1 MKKSNERVT
10 MKSIAEE
17 AGVTLTTVSR
27 ILNQKGDKYAP
38 ATKDKIFAIAKR
50 LKYRPNALVLGM
62 QSGITHTAGVMIPTD
77 SQFYAQLVA
86 GIHARFHENDTIML
100 LSWNPAFK
108 TDKDDQQERHIIHQL
123 LDRRVDGIILRPGN
137 EHCERSYFEEIWDR
151 GVPFITVDREMA
163 ETVTDFVGTDD
174 LVVGHEAA
182 KHLLGLGHQRVLF
195 LGDSPE
201 VSTSQRR
208 EDGFR
213 KVFSEAPHASCQCLN
228 FDNGDGEVAL
238 LEILRSKERPTA
250 IFAYNDP
257 IAEHAGNMILQEGL
271 KVPDDISLMGCGNQ
285 PTGTFPFL
293 ITTFDQQP
301 FLVGRAAAELYL
313 ERVDKK
319 STTSVRRE
327 LIPAKLIQRSSTAA
341 PHK

>member
-1 MKKSNERVT
+1 MKA
-10 MKSIAEE
+10 IAEE

-62 QSGITHTAGVMIPTD
+62 QSGITHTAGVMVPTD
-77 SQFYAQLVA
+77 SQFYAQIVA
-86 GIHARFHENDTIML
+86 GIHSRFHENDTIML
-100 LSWNPAFK
+100 LSWNPQFK
-108 TDKDDQQERHIIHQL
+108 SDKDDQQERHIIHQL

-137 EHCERSYFEEIWDR
+137 EDCERSYFEEIWDR
-151 GVPFITVDREMA
+151 GVPFITVDREMS
-163 ETVTDFVGTDD
+163 ETITDFVGTDD
-174 LVVGHEAA
+174 IAVGHEAA
-182 KHLLGLGHQRVLF
+182 KHLLDLGHQRALF
-195 LGDSPE
+195 VGDSPD

-213 KVFSEAPHASCQCLN
+213 KVFSETPNASCQCLN
-228 FDNGDGEVAL
+228 FENGEGEGTL
-238 LEILRSKERPTA
+238 LDILRSERRPTA
-250 IFAYNDP
+250 IFCYNDP
-257 IAEHAGNMILQEGL
+257 IAEYVGNLILQEGL
-271 KVPDDISLMGCGNQ
+271 KVPDDISLIGCGNQ
-285 PTGTFPFL
+285 PTGTFPFS

-313 ERVDKK
+313 DRVEKK
-319 STTSVRRE
+319 SERSVRRE

-341 PHK
+341 PQA